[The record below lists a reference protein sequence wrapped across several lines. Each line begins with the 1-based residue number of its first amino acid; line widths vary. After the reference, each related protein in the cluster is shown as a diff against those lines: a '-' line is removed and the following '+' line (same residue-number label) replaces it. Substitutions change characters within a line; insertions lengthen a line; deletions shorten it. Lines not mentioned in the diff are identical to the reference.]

1 MKKILLL
8 LCFLP
13 MCVVAQVD
21 LNLQMCR
28 NMAIQSSKTLD
39 IAIREQEKSV
49 YESRIY
55 RADFF
60 PRISIT
66 GVGFY
71 NQKKYHYKLKGGYL
85 PSFKPGTDGKLQP
98 DVLLNPETHK
108 PILGADG
115 KPIFNSYAFMPDMDL
130 QLGMRGV
137 YHTGIQLEQ
146 PIYMG
151 GKVRT
156 AHAMAKIGENIAAQN
171 VRMSKSDV
179 LLEADCAY
187 WQLMR
192 LEEQVIAVRKYKET
206 LASLVRNLQD
216 SEKVGMITSNDVLK
230 AQVRYNEADLL
241 LQKVEH
247 GRVLAQMNLC
257 RLIGLDLET
266 ELHLQDSLTAEVS
279 SAVWS
284 LDSAISQRPDYN
296 ILLFEFNMKE
306 KKVALSRSDFLPQLG
321 ITAGYGYGG
330 GVKLNGRDAAGAG
343 FSALAAVKI
352 PVFHWGEGRN
362 KIRSARMDEE
372 ISRLNLEKY
381 ADLMHLEISSDKYAL
396 QDSQT
401 RVRLAKSALV
411 QAEEN
416 LKMSTDQYQ
425 VGMET
430 LTSLLEAQAQ
440 WQEAWSQW
448 IDAKAELH
456 LYESTYLKSIG
467 KLE

>member
-1 MKKILLL
+1 
-8 LCFLP
+8 
-13 MCVVAQVD
+13 
-21 LNLQMCR
+21 
-28 NMAIQSSKTLD
+28 
-39 IAIREQEKSV
+39 
-49 YESRIY
+49 
-55 RADFF
+55 
-60 PRISIT
+60 
-66 GVGFY
+66 
-71 NQKKYHYKLKGGYL
+71 
-85 PSFKPGTDGKLQP
+85 
-98 DVLLNPETHK
+98 
-108 PILGADG
+108 
-115 KPIFNSYAFMPDMDL
+115 
-130 QLGMRGV
+130 
-137 YHTGIQLEQ
+137 
-146 PIYMG
+146 
-151 GKVRT
+151 
-156 AHAMAKIGENIAAQN
+156 
-171 VRMSKSDV
+171 MSKSDV
-179 LLEADCAY
+179 LLETDCAY

-467 KLE
+467 KLD